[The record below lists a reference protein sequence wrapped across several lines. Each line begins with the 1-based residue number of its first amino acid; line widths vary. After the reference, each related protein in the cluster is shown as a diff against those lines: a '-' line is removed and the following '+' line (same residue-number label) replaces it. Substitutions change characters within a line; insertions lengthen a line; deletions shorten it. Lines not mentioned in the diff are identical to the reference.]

1 MSDFRRKL
9 FEWLD
14 PDWLEEAG
22 RFPVP
27 GRHHGDL
34 GHGGNDHDGDGGG
47 HDSGDY
53 DHDGGG
59 DHGGCLGDQD
69 GGDHEHGNG
78 LGNHDGECVKDD
90 NEVDED
96 SHLHCAPRC
105 GWWGGKPQ

>member
-22 RFPVP
+22 LFPVP
-27 GRHHGDL
+27 GHHHGHL
-34 GHGGNDHDGDGGG
+34 
-47 HDSGDY
+47 
-53 DHDGGG
+53 
-59 DHGGCLGDQD
+59 DHGS
-69 GGDHEHGNG
+69 DHEHDNG